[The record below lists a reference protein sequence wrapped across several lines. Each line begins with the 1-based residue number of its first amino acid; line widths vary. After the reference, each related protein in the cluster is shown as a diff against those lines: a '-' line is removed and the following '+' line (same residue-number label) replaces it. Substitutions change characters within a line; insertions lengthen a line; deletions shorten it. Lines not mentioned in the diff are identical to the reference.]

1 MKLFNRNQL
10 LYISIFV
17 ILFIGVSGIYLYSAV
32 LQSEEHIIESNKNFT
47 DSAVNQLAA
56 EISIPLHQVW
66 ETHLKGKD
74 RITKAEERIA
84 DSLLSEDVGS
94 ILNNF
99 DRVEGGV
106 YFFKLD
112 EFIGYSFPTID
123 PPKPAFGPPP
133 RSYNYIRDQV
143 RESIQKNEH
152 LTYLHRFDPA
162 IFPLSTK
169 PIYIGEEIVGAAWAR
184 IHIERELS
192 AAQTI
197 QSGTF
202 FLITGIILF
211 ILAISI
217 YAFWE
222 LRKRVKSLK
231 NGLETMKVDPDYRL
245 REYKGLFGFITR
257 SINEMT
263 DIQQQDQKR
272 REKLE
277 RKLFQKEKMASL
289 GNLVAGTAHEI
300 NTPISIIK
308 TRVQI
313 WERKLKKYA
322 PSTNGVSPISK
333 ESLKMVRGE
342 IDRVS
347 DLIKRLLYFS
357 KPISN
362 QKQNI
367 DINNLISVHLDRLEE
382 TFPNYDFEI
391 EKQFGTD
398 LPLILADKNAV
409 QQVIINVLNN
419 AVQASTHTCKLI
431 VITFFNSE
439 SKTVK
444 IILRDF
450 GSGIPESIL
459 NQIYDP
465 FFTTKESGAGLGL
478 SISSEIIKAHQGD
491 ITFEDPAEYQGK
503 EYDEQVYTQNKNG
516 TICIIELPLESKIH
530 YSL

>member
-1 MKLFNRNQL
+1 MNHMKLFNRNQL

-47 DSAVNQLAA
+47 DTAVNQLAT
-56 EISIPLHQVW
+56 EISTPLHQVW
-66 ETHLKGKD
+66 ETHLKEEDK
-74 RITKAEERIA
+74 ITKAEERIA
-84 DSLLSEDVGS
+84 DSLLSEYVGT

-99 DRVEGGV
+99 DRVEGGL
-106 YFFKLD
+106 YFFELD

-162 IFPLSTK
+162 VFPLSTK
-169 PIYIGEEIVGAAWAR
+169 PIYIDEEIVGAAWAR
-184 IHIERELS
+184 VHIERELS
-192 AAQTI
+192 TAQTI

-202 FLITGIILF
+202 FLITGVILF
-211 ILAISI
+211 TLAISI
-217 YAFWE
+217 YAFWV

-231 NGLETMKVDPDYRL
+231 SGLETMKVNPDYRL
-245 REYKGLFGFITR
+245 RKYNGLFGFITR

-313 WERKLKKYA
+313 WERKLKIYSPA
-322 PSTNGVSPISK
+322 TNGENPISK

-367 DINNLISVHLDRLEE
+367 DINHLISVYLDRLEE
-382 TFPNYDFEI
+382 TFPTYDFDI
-391 EKQFGTD
+391 QKQFDPD
-398 LPLILADKNAV
+398 LPLIHADKNAI

-419 AVQASTHTCKLI
+419 AVQASPQTCRLI
-431 VITFFNSE
+431 VETSYNSISE
-439 SKTVK
+439 TVK

-450 GSGIPESIL
+450 GTGISENII
-459 NQIYDP
+459 NKIYDP
-465 FFTTKESGAGLGL
+465 FFT
-478 SISSEIIKAHQGD
+478 I
-491 ITFEDPAEYQGK
+491 
-503 EYDEQVYTQNKNG
+503 
-516 TICIIELPLESKIH
+516 
-530 YSL
+530 